1 MIAGEAFRGRS
12 VRETIAGL
20 GSDIDAAGGR
30 YGVDSNAIRAIIYEE
45 QTHLTPFEAALER
58 RGYGSTVGL
67 GQVTVGYYGYTRQQL
82 LDPRTNV
89 QAVARHLS
97 SFQGLPNLPG
107 GGAIPS
113 LATRYNC
120 GSCTAVTAYG
130 RRVTE
135 YYSRFVSGGWPG
147 PDF

>member
-1 MIAGEAFRGRS
+1 MIAGEAFRGRE
-12 VRETIAGL
+12 VRETLAGL
-20 GSDIDAAGGR
+20 SSEIDAAGGR
-30 YGVDSNAIRAIIYEE
+30 YGVNPNAIRGIIYEE

-67 GQVTVGYYGYTRQQL
+67 GQVTVGHYGYTRQQL
-82 LDPRTNV
+82 LDPRTNI

-97 SFQGLPNLPG
+97 SFRGPPNLPG
-107 GGAIPS
+107 GGSVAS

-135 YYSRFVSGGWPG
+135 YYSRFEGGDW
-147 PDF
+147 